1 MIAAYCATVSLLVS
15 ATLIAATPCTTHD
28 AAIDHLSTQATST
41 TMSTLA
47 ATGAAG
53 DEMTIAITNL
63 YGAQLSLSFGLNAGF
78 PAPLGNPQPTILP
91 DSSSTQYIYP
101 TRWAKRVGIG
111 PNLNVNSSKIEGS
124 FIVPKD
130 TTVIIPDIDISYV
143 NGYSVLITCSSGGIT
158 VTGCNI
164 ELFKLAQC
172 EDQVDGPICLNAARF
187 TPDGP
192 PLPFFAPCVGA
203 AYTFPDDSDANV
215 SNLGSNLISCCI
227 GTSCEAP
234 PRQLPN
240 NIINSIPPA

>member
-78 PAPLGNPQPTILP
+78 PAPLDNPQPTILP

-124 FIVPKD
+124 FIVFKD
-130 TTVIIPDIDISYV
+130 IIITILNIDINYV
-143 NGYSVLITCSSGGIT
+143 NSYSISITCSFKGIT
-158 VTGCNI
+158 VTGYNI

-172 EDQVDGPICLNAARF
+172 ED
-187 TPDGP
+187 
-192 PLPFFAPCVGA
+192 
-203 AYTFPDDSDANV
+203 
-215 SNLGSNLISCCI
+215 
-227 GTSCEAP
+227 
-234 PRQLPN
+234 
-240 NIINSIPPA
+240 

>member
-1 MIAAYCATVSLLVS
+1 MIAAYYATVSLLVS
-15 ATLIAATPCTTHD
+15 ATLIVATPCTTHD
-28 AAIDHLSTQATST
+28 DEIGHIRTPVTST

-47 ATGAAG
+47 TASAAG

-78 PAPLGNPQPTILP
+78 PTPLGNPQPTILP

-101 TRWAKRVGIG
+101 TGWAGRVGVG
-111 PNLNVNSSKIEGS
+111 PNLNLNSSKIEGS
-124 FIVPKD
+124 FIVPQN
-130 TTVIIPDIDISYV
+130 TTVAIPDIDVSYV
-143 NGYSVLITCSSGGIT
+143 DGYSVPITCSSQGIA

-164 ELFKLAQC
+164 ELFDLAQC
-172 EDQVDGPICLNAARF
+172 EDQVDGPVCLNAARF

-192 PLPFFAPCVGA
+192 PLQFFAPCVGA
-203 AYTFPDDSDANV
+203 AYTFPNDNGANV
-215 SNLGSNLISCCI
+215 SNLGSNMISCCI

-240 NIINSIPPA
+240 NMTNSIPPA

>member
-1 MIAAYCATVSLLVS
+1 MIATYCATVSLLVS
-15 ATLIAATPCTTHD
+15 ATLIVATPCTTHD
-28 AAIDHLSTQATST
+28 DEIGHIRTPVTST

-47 ATGAAG
+47 TASAAG

-78 PAPLGNPQPTILP
+78 PTPLGNPQPTILP

-101 TRWAKRVGIG
+101 TGWAGRVGVG

-124 FIVPKD
+124 FIVPED
-130 TTVIIPDIDISYV
+130 TTVAIPDIDVSYV
-143 NGYSVLITCSSGGIT
+143 DGYSVPITCSSGGIT

-172 EDQVDGPICLNAARF
+172 EDQVDGLICLNAVRF
-187 TPDGP
+187 TLDRPL
-192 PLPFFAPCVGA
+192 LPFFAPCISA
-203 AYTFPDDSDANV
+203 AYTFPDDSDVNI

-227 GTSCEAP
+227 SISCEAP

-240 NIINSIPPA
+240 NIINSIPPV